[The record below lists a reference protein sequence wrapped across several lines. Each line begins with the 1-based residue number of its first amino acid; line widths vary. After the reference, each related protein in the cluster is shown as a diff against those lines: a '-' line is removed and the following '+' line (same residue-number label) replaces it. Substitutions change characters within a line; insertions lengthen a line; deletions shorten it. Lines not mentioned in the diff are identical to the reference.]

1 MARSVEIDGPT
12 MSEVINIQEARYSRA
27 AAKLHLPRTIGAGT
41 GAAARRVFRQLSMAK
56 EKVHRSILLLD
67 AAAQRAHLLVQEISD
82 PPRRATL
89 EAQITS
95 IEQQLHVAR
104 QMASNI

>member
-1 MARSVEIDGPT
+1 
-12 MSEVINIQEARYSRA
+12 MSEIINIQEARQWRA
-27 AAKLHLPRTIGAGT
+27 AAGSHLPKAIGAGAGT
-41 GAAARRVFRQLSMAK
+41 AARRVSGQLLMAT
-56 EKVHRSILLLD
+56 EIVHRSILLLD
-67 AAAQRAHLLVQEISD
+67 LAAQQARLLVREVSD
-82 PPRRATL
+82 PPRRASL

>member
-1 MARSVEIDGPT
+1 
-12 MSEVINIQEARYSRA
+12 MSEVINIQEARHWRA
-27 AAKLHLPRTIGAGT
+27 ATGSHSLKTIDVGT
-41 GAAARRVFRQLSMAK
+41 AAAARRFSGQLSTAR
-56 EKVHRSILLLD
+56 EIVHRSILLLD
-67 AAAQRAHLLVQEISD
+67 LAAQQARLLVREVSD

-104 QMASNI
+104 EMASNI

>member
-1 MARSVEIDGPT
+1 
-12 MSEVINIQEARYSRA
+12 MSEVINIQEARHWRA
-27 AAKLHLPRTIGAGT
+27 AAGSDLLKTIDAGAGT
-41 GAAARRVFRQLSMAK
+41 AARHVSSQLSMAR
-56 EKVHRSILLLD
+56 EIVHRSILLLD
-67 AAAQRAHLLVQEISD
+67 LAAQQARLLVREISD